1 MKRERRGSRAYRGKR
16 VPTWQKV
23 LLSLIAAGILCFTG
37 LFGAVLYGS
46 HDQVQGTPQVMVI
59 LGCRVMPGGAPSI
72 LLQDRLNTALNYW
85 EDHRDITVVVSGGQG
100 QNEPKSEA
108 QCMAEVLMD
117 SGIPGDQILQEDR
130 SSNTMENLVFTRD
143 LLMEEGIDVRETD
156 ILVVSNGFHLTRARM
171 LAERFGYGSVSTL
184 AAPTTHLPS
193 RIQMYIREPLAL
205 VKSFLL
211 DR

>member
-23 LLSLIAAGILCFTG
+23 LRSLIAAGVLCFTG

-59 LGCRVMPGGAPSI
+59 LGCRVMPGGTPSI

-184 AAPTTHLPS
+184 ADPTTHLPS

>member
-23 LLSLIAAGILCFTG
+23 LLSLIAAGVLCFTG

-59 LGCRVMPGGAPSI
+59 LGCRVMPGGTPSI